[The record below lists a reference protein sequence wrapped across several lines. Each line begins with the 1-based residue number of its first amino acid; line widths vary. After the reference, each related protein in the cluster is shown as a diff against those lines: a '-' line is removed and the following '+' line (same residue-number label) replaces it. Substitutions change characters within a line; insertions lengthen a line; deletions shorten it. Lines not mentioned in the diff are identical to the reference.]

1 MSAHLMPAILNTCI
15 DFFMKKIVTQS
26 RLVLEFNSTP
36 RLYHLGRAHQE
47 KPSIVFWLTTKP
59 KSLDFNII
67 TLNLH
72 YPSII

>member
-1 MSAHLMPAILNTCI
+1 MGAHLMPAILNTCI

-26 RLVLEFNSTP
+26 WLVLETQFYP
-36 RLYHLGRAHQE
+36 RSIPLGAHQE

-67 TLNLH
+67 TLNLR
-72 YPSII
+72 YPSVI